1 MYKWTYQGKSLLLY
15 LAMRDGNKA
24 HAMADMIKTD
34 SRDNNPSTLENSNA
48 VLPEEDKRVQYKRM
62 YDVYYLMQVIT

>member
-1 MYKWTYQGKSLLLY
+1 
-15 LAMRDGNKA
+15 MRDGNKA